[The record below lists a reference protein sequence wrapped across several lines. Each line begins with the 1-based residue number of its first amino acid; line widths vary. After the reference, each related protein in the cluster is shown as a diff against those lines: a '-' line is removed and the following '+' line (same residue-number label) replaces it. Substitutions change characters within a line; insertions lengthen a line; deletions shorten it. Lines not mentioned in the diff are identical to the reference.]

1 MGAIPWWGYLLVW
14 TISFSVYLTIYF
26 CQINQ
31 AVIENKDGYGYKI
44 NFIVIIAFIL
54 MFSFVSIIPVINIL
68 CLLDAFT
75 DQSYEAIY
83 TVISQQTKEKQI

>member
-14 TISFSVYLTIYF
+14 IISYSVYLTIYF

-31 AVIENKDGYGYKI
+31 AVIKNKDGYGYKI
-44 NFIVIIAFIL
+44 TFMAIISFTL
-54 MFSFVSIIPVINIL
+54 VFSVLSIIPIINII
-68 CLLDAFT
+68 CLLQAFT

-83 TVISQQTKEKQI
+83 AFISQETKEKQI

>member
-14 TISFSVYLTIYF
+14 IISFSVYLTIYVF
-26 CQINQ
+26 QINQ
-31 AVIENKDGYGYKI
+31 AVIKNKDGYGYKT
-44 NFIVIIAFIL
+44 NFIVTIAFIL
-54 MFSFVSIIPVINIL
+54 MFSIVSIIPVINIL

-83 TVISQQTKEKQI
+83 AVISQQTKEKPF